1 MRLVTS
7 KIVDAFVGGRNLKVG
22 NTRSFDGAIYLH
34 DNKIAEYRADGLWI
48 TNAGWFSNTTKER
61 LNGLP
66 FVRIYQY
73 QHNWYL
79 NANRWDGS
87 WIRVSDIPNP
97 RWFHLNFRVPS
108 SLNTTITLREREI
121 PEPEFDLTC
130 DWSDEAECSIPL
142 YAVLHVHKDYDCK
155 PAEKLLKRE
164 GIPSRRMEFDT
175 AGKYLPNYFVVVAPK
190 DKKRAEELL
199 YRD

>member
-1 MRLVTS
+1 ME
-7 KIVDAFVGGRNLKVG
+7 AFMGGRNLKVG

-48 TNAGWFSNTTKER
+48 TNAGWMSNTTKER

-66 FVRIYQY
+66 FVQINQCDFR
-73 QHNWYL
+73 WYL
-79 NANRWDGS
+79 NGVRWDGE
-87 WIRVSDIPNP
+87 WINVSEMPNI
-97 RWFHLNFRVPS
+97 RWFHLNFREP
-108 SLNTTITLREREI
+108 EPA

-155 PAEKLLKRE
+155 PAEKLLERE

-190 DKKRAEELL
+190 DVKRAEELL
-199 YRD
+199 YKD

>member
-7 KIVDAFVGGRNLKVG
+7 KIVDAFVQGRNLKVG

-48 TNAGWFSNTTKER
+48 TNAGWMSNTTKER

-66 FVRIYQY
+66 FVRITQCDFR
-73 QHNWYL
+73 WYL
-79 NANRWDGS
+79 NGVRWGGE
-87 WIRVSDIPNP
+87 WINVSDIPNP
-97 RWFHLNFRVPS
+97 NWFHLNFREPAPV
-108 SLNTTITLREREI
+108 LA

-130 DWSDEAECSIPL
+130 EWDEKLNCSVPV
-142 YAVLHVHKDYDCK
+142 YTVLHVHSGYACK
-155 PAEKLLKRE
+155 PAEKLLERE

-175 AGKYLPNYFVVVAPK
+175 AGKYLPNYFLVVAPK
-190 DKKRAEELL
+190 DKQRAVNLL
-199 YRD
+199 YHE